1 MGLLG
6 HGLWREY
13 NQDGQ
18 LVEQEVRRLLATAA
32 YKDVVLTSP
41 KKEGEPW
48 LLTGYIQ
55 DNHARLS
62 LQNFLESHG
71 IPFRLELRS
80 WKNCVRG
87 QNSSCNGWDT
97 MELRFL

>member
-1 MGLLG
+1 MDICRRRATFARDVTGSHAEKRANRQVTSFTTWDWAWSSFFIVAFDFLGLLG

-41 KKEGEPW
+41 KKRVN
-48 LLTGYIQ
+48 LGY
-55 DNHARLS
+55 
-62 LQNFLESHG
+62 
-71 IPFRLELRS
+71 
-80 WKNCVRG
+80 
-87 QNSSCNGWDT
+87 
-97 MELRFL
+97 

>member
-1 MGLLG
+1 PTDRLPRSRLGIGLGVLSLLLLLTFLGLLG

-71 IPFRLELRS
+71 IPFRL
-80 WKNCVRG
+80 
-87 QNSSCNGWDT
+87 
-97 MELRFL
+97 